1 MRCFPVSLCQSKL
14 FRIGLPTALRLRN
27 QKENHTEKTI
37 QKKNKDLV
45 LKAFDTLFN
54 KRDYGG
60 GTVLVTAIYS
70 TQCPHSA
77 SPPRAL

>member
-1 MRCFPVSLCQSKL
+1 M
-14 FRIGLPTALRLRN
+14 
-27 QKENHTEKTI
+27 
-37 QKKNKDLV
+37 KNCEELNKALV
-45 LKAFDTLFN
+45 LEAIDTLFN